1 MLPRKLSL
9 CSTVC
14 VCASLDIEVQKLNN
28 GWEGWCNFQTY
39 FAASASL
46 LVLPRQEAKPG
57 VESDKTKGEKERG
70 GEMKMKSLKSD
81 MHTWHAQT
89 LSTCANILKQIFRHH
104 LPLSRGTDWFT
115 QMLLLSLSLWCE
127 QLKVKAQWDSFYS
140 VTSLSDSWDRSE
152 VSQGLKCSVWF
163 CQMKPRW
170 FYNTWWNLLAFPFIS
185 MAATQLEKI
194 CHRNM
199 PSFFWSQSGEP

>member
-1 MLPRKLSL
+1 MDEKVDVISRCILLLLLLYWCCPGKRPNLVWKV
-9 CSTVC
+9 TK
-14 VCASLDIEVQKLNN
+14 QK
-28 GWEGWCNFQTY
+28 
-39 FAASASL
+39 
-46 LVLPRQEAKPG
+46 
-57 VESDKTKGEKERG
+57 EKKRHKRG
-70 GEMKMKSLKSD
+70 REMKMKSLKSD

-104 LPLSRGTDWFT
+104 LPLSRGADWFT

-127 QLKVKAQWDSFYS
+127 QLKVKAQWDS

-163 CQMKPRW
+163 CQMNPRW

-185 MAATQLEKI
+185 MAVTQLEKI
-194 CHRNM
+194 CHH
-199 PSFFWSQSGEP
+199 FFGANQLNHKCYYGCMIYRD